1 MKALEGQY
9 TVSDLCRA
17 FSVSRSGYYD
27 WRHARPGVRAEANAQ
42 LDTEI
47 RAVYQT
53 HRGRYGSP
61 RVTQVLQ
68 KQGTGCSEN
77 RVARRMQTLGLAA
90 RAKKGFVPRTTD
102 SRHGGPICANRLLER
117 KKPQRPHEVW
127 LSDITYIAT
136 GEGWLYLAGFLDA
149 ATRRLVGWSVGPTLE
164 ADLVCRGLT
173 EARARHRPPAGL
185 IIHSDRGSQY
195 ASGAYRRLLEE
206 IRAVPSMS
214 RRANCYDNAIMES
227 FWSTLKA
234 ECFASYLP
242 ATQREARQMIF
253 EYIETYYN
261 RVRLHS
267 SLGYL
272 TPVDFETKSANLKQ

>member
-1 MKALEGQY
+1 MRALAGQY
-9 TVSDLCRA
+9 PVSDLCRA
-17 FSVSRSGYYD
+17 FAVSRSGYYD
-27 WRHARPGVRAEANAQ
+27 WRRARQSPRAAANAR
-42 LDTEI
+42 LDARI
-47 RAVYQT
+47 ADVYQT

-61 RVTQVLQ
+61 RVTRVLQ
-68 KQGTGCSEN
+68 NSGTGCSEN
-77 RVARRMQTLGLAA
+77 RVARRMKTLGLAA
-90 RAKKGFVPRTTD
+90 RPKKGYVPRTTD

-117 KKPQRPHEVW
+117 AKPRGAHEVW
-127 LSDITYIAT
+127 LSDITYVAT

-164 ADLVCRGLT
+164 AELVCRGLH
-173 EARARHRPPAGL
+173 EARARHRPKAGL

-195 ASGAYRRLLEE
+195 ASGAYRQLLEE

-214 RRANCYDNAIMES
+214 RRANCYDNAMMES

-242 ATQREARQMIF
+242 PTHREARQMIF
-253 EYIETYYN
+253 HYIDTYYN

-272 TPVDFETKSANLKQ
+272 TPVDFENQIS

>member
-1 MKALEGQY
+1 MKAYEGQY

-17 FSVSRSGYYD
+17 FEVSRSGYYG
-27 WRHARPGVRAEANAQ
+27 WRQRHPSLRAQANRQ
-42 LDTEI
+42 LDTRI
-47 RAVYQT
+47 REVYQT

-61 RVTQVLQ
+61 RVTRSL
-68 KQGTGCSEN
+68 KSHGTDCSEN
-77 RVARRMQTLGLAA
+77 RVARRMKTLGLAA

-117 KKPQRPHEVW
+117 EKPRQAHQVW
-127 LSDITYIAT
+127 LSDITYVAT
-136 GEGWLYLAGFLDA
+136 GEGWLYLAGFLDV
-149 ATRRLVGWSVGPTLE
+149 ATRRLVGWSVGATLE
-164 ADLVCRGLT
+164 AELVCRGLN
-173 EARARHRPPAGL
+173 EARYRHRPEPGL

-195 ASGAYRRLLEE
+195 ASKVYRQLLKE
-206 IRAVPSMS
+206 INAVPSMS
-214 RRANCYDNAIMES
+214 RRANGYDNAMMES

-242 ATQREARQMIF
+242 ATHQEARQLIF

-272 TPVDFETKSANLKQ
+272 SPVDFENQIS